1 MTKHDP
7 SLTRLRELLDV
18 MSRLRDPFAG
28 CPWDLEQTFA
38 SIVPHTIEEA
48 YEVADCIERG
58 DLAQLPGELGDL
70 LFQVVFYAQ
79 IASEQERFCF
89 DDIVEA
95 ITAKLVARHPHV
107 FGDAEIAD
115 AAEQTRRWEAHKATE
130 RRLRDA
136 SAGTLDDVPLGLPA
150 LTRARK
156 LQQRAS
162 RVGFDWPDIDGVVD
176 KVNEE
181 FAEVEQAI
189 VGGDPGQITEE
200 LGDLLFACV
209 NWARHLGVDPESALR
224 VASGKFER
232 RFAHIEH
239 TLAAQGVEV
248 EQASLGQMDEL
259 WEDAKRAERVEPA
272 TGKKNGRSKRP

>member
-1 MTKHDP
+1 MTNHNS

-18 MSRLRDPFAG
+18 MSRLRDPVAG

-79 IASEQERFCF
+79 IGSEQERFCF
-89 DDIVEA
+89 DDIVAA
-95 ITAKLVARHPHV
+95 ITAKLLARHPHV
-107 FGDAEIAD
+107 FGDAEVAD

-130 RRLRDA
+130 RRRRDA
-136 SAGTLDDVPLGLPA
+136 SAGTLADVPLGLPA

-156 LQQRAS
+156 LQRRAS

-189 VGGDPGQITEE
+189 AGGDPGPIAEE
-200 LGDLLFACV
+200 FGDLLFACV

-224 VASGKFER
+224 AAAGKFER
-232 RFAHIEH
+232 RFGYIERA
-239 TLAAQGVEV
+239 LAAQGVEI
-248 EQASLGQMDEL
+248 ERASLGQMDEL
-259 WEDAKRAERVEPA
+259 WEAAKRAERVAPA
-272 TGKKNGRSKRP
+272 SDKKNGRKKRP